1 MARDYVIDCDGHVM
15 ETQVNWAE
23 YLEAPF
29 QARAPRTIID
39 HENWPRLLVEGK
51 LYPLPSGKG
60 RGMGPPFAHFPSRRE
75 GMYDPKERL
84 VDMDVEGIDV
94 AVLFGTAVGLGLCSY
109 EDKDF
114 AVAMAKAYN
123 NWLRDYCSHRPERL
137 KGVAIVPLQDPDE
150 AAKELRRT
158 VTELGMVTVSV
169 PCNNG
174 PRTIADPVYQPLF
187 ATAQELDVPICIHS
201 SPGMHGANPVSV
213 ERSDNFFVNHATGFA
228 FEQMMAIT
236 LLLAAG
242 TFDSFPKL
250 RFAFLEAG
258 AGWVPYWME
267 RLEEHYE
274 KLPGH
279 VPGLKRSPDEIMRSE
294 QCFYSC
300 EPEEDLRH
308 TLEIVGEDRIMYAS
322 DYAHWD
328 CEFPE
333 SVNLIKQQP
342 ISDRARRKILAEN
355 ASRLYRLPIP
365 TLA

>member
-1 MARDYVIDCDGHVM
+1 MARDYVIDSDGHVM

-23 YLEAPF
+23 YLEAPYRG
-29 QARAPRTIID
+29 RAPKPITD

-51 LYPLPSGKG
+51 VYPLPLGKG
-60 RGMGPPFAHFPSRRE
+60 RGMGPPFNSFPSRRE
-75 GMYDPKERL
+75 GMYDPKERII
-84 VDMDVEGIDV
+84 DMDVEGIDV
-94 AVLFGTAVGLGLCSY
+94 AVLFGTAIGLGLCSY

-114 AVAMAKAYN
+114 AVAMARAYN
-123 NWLRDYCSHRPERL
+123 NWLRDYCSYNPERL

-150 AAKELRRT
+150 AVKELRRA
-158 VTELGMVTVSV
+158 VTELGMVSVSV

-174 PRTIADPVYQPLF
+174 PRIISDEVYFPLF
-187 ATAQELDVPICIHS
+187 AAAEELDIPICIHA

-213 ERSDNFFVNHATGFA
+213 ERSDNFFVTHATGFA

-236 LLLAAG
+236 TLLAAG
-242 TFDSFPKL
+242 VFDSFPKL

-258 AGWVPYWME
+258 AGWVPYWMD

-274 KLPGH
+274 KLSGH
-279 VPGLKRSPDEIMRSE
+279 VPGLKRSPEEIMRSE

-300 EPEEDLRH
+300 EPEDNLAKL
-308 TLEIVGEDRIMYAS
+308 TAEIGADRIMYAS

-333 SVNLIKQQP
+333 SVNLIKKQELP
-342 ISDRARRKILAEN
+342 EDTRRKVLAEN

-365 TLA
+365 ALA